1 MLLNS
6 TVGANT
12 CKCGLHF
19 VAFLVFECR
28 FTELSLQ
35 LKLSIQSLIQT
46 FTDKG
51 LSLIFQVP

>member
-12 CKCGLHF
+12 CKCGL
-19 VAFLVFECR
+19 AFLVFECR

-35 LKLSIQSLIQT
+35 LKLSIQSLIQI
-46 FTDKG
+46 FTGKG